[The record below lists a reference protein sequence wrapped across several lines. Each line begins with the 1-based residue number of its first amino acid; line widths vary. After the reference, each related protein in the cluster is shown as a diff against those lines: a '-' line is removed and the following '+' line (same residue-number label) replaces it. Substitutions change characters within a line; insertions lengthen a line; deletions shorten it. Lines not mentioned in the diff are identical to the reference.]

1 MLIWSDTLF
10 VVVAALAFD
19 ALIGDPDWLW
29 RRLPHPVA
37 LIGSFIGLLDRSLNL
52 DTRSPAQR
60 KFAGVSVVVLLLV
73 TSALIGFLIEFVLR
87 QIPFGNVL
95 LGLAA
100 STLIAQR
107 SLYQHV
113 ARVRSAFTDGGLA
126 EARRAVSMIVGRD
139 PDQLDEAGVCRAAIE
154 SCAENFSDGVVAPV
168 FWLALLGLPGLIAYK
183 AINTADSMIG
193 HLSPRYESF
202 GWAAARLDDLVNL
215 IPARLSGLLVA
226 IVAPI
231 AGGTTGTALRV
242 MWRDAAKHRSPNA
255 GWPESATAGALG
267 LALAGHA
274 AMANGSSTIPFST
287 PRRARTRPQTISAAR
302 SICWWRRV
310 CCRPRPTPRWRW
322 SFDGCAR
329 SSEFARYRDALPDGR
344 RARPAPI
351 RCGPHRPT
359 TTRCRNARAT
369 PCERRRR

>member
-1 MLIWSDTLF
+1 VLIWSDTLL

-37 LIGSFIGLLDRSLNL
+37 VIGSCIGWLDHTLNL
-52 DTRSPAQR
+52 DTRSAEQR
-60 KFAGVSVVVLLLV
+60 KLAGVGVVILLLV
-73 TSALIGFLIEFVLR
+73 LSALSGFLIETALR
-87 QIPFGNVL
+87 QLAFGNL
-95 LGLAA
+95 LIGLIA

-107 SLYQHV
+107 SLFQHV
-113 ARVRSAFTDGGLA
+113 ARVRTAFADGGLA

-139 PDQLDEAGVCRAAIE
+139 PDQLDEPGVSRAAIE

-193 HLSPRYESF
+193 HLSPRYASF

-226 IVAPI
+226 VTAPV
-231 AGGTTGTALRV
+231 AGGAITTALGV
-242 MWRDAAKHRSPNA
+242 MWRDATKHRSPNA

-267 LALAGHA
+267 LALAG
-274 AMANGSSTIPFST
+274 
-287 PRRARTRPQTISAAR
+287 PRRYGERVVDDVFLNAEARK
-302 SICWWRRV
+302 
-310 CCRPRPTPRWRW
+310 
-322 SFDGCAR
+322 
-329 SSEFARYRDALPDGR
+329 E
-344 RARPAPI
+344 
-351 RCGPHRPT
+351 
-359 TTRCRNARAT
+359 AT
-369 PCERRRR
+369 PDDIGRALHLLIAACLLQAAIYAALALVV

>member
-29 RRLPHPVA
+29 RRLPHPVT
-37 LIGSFIGLLDRSLNL
+37 LIGSFIGVLDRSLNL
-52 DTRSPAQR
+52 EARSGGQR
-60 KFAGVSVVVLLLV
+60 TFAGVSVAVLLLV
-73 TSALIGFLIEFVLR
+73 TSTLVGFLIEFPLR

-95 LGLAA
+95 LGLVA

-113 ARVRSAFTDGGLA
+113 ARVRSAFADGGLT

-139 PDQLDEAGVCRAAIE
+139 PDQLDEAAVCRAAIE

-168 FWLALLGLPGLIAYK
+168 LWLALLGLPGLIAYK

-193 HLSPRYESF
+193 HLNPRYESF

-226 IVAPI
+226 IVASV
-231 AGGTTGTALRV
+231 ARGTTATALKV

-255 GWPESATAGALG
+255 GWPESAMAGALG
-267 LALAGHA
+267 LALAG
-274 AMANGSSTIPFST
+274 
-287 PRRARTRPQTISAAR
+287 PRRYGERVVDDVFLNAEARK
-302 SICWWRRV
+302 
-310 CCRPRPTPRWRW
+310 
-322 SFDGCAR
+322 
-329 SSEFARYRDALPDGR
+329 E
-344 RARPAPI
+344 
-351 RCGPHRPT
+351 
-359 TTRCRNARAT
+359 AT
-369 PCERRRR
+369 PNDTGRALNLLMAACLLQAAAYAALALVD